1 MAVPRPVLLALLGVA
16 LCAAAFL
23 ATRGA
28 RDPGGAITSVPTPAP
43 ATPAAEPAKAAKP
56 AKAHKA
62 APAHRPAA
70 KHAAAAKPA
79 HAAKHP
85 ASPKA
90 ASVPGVAE
98 AVNEAAPAKPKAE
111 QPARPAVPK
120 AQVTAVRVRVALAK
134 GEAVVFFFTR
144 AGAADDTGSRGAVQ
158 ALHGVKHVLVVKAGL
173 QDLTAF
179 RPVLS
184 GAGVS
189 QVPSIVI
196 VHKGKKARLLEGYVD
211 RGTLRQ
217 NVADAL
223 R

>member
-1 MAVPRPVLLALLGVA
+1 MAVPRPVLLLLLGVA
-16 LCAAAFL
+16 LCSAAFL

-28 RDPGGAITSVPTPAP
+28 QDPGGAITSVPTPAP
-43 ATPAAEPAKAAKP
+43 ATPAPAAKAHAAKA

-62 APAHRPAA
+62 T
-70 KHAAAAKPA
+70 KHAAKPA
-79 HAAKHP
+79 PAAKHP
-85 ASPKA
+85 AAAKHPKA
-90 ASVPGVAE
+90 AATIPGVQE
-98 AVNEAAPAKPKAE
+98 AVNEAAPATAKPA
-111 QPARPAVPK
+111 QPAKPAVPK
-120 AQVTAVRVRVALAK
+120 AEATAVRVRVALQK

-144 AGAADDTGSRGAVQ
+144 AGPADDTGTRGAVQ
-158 ALHGVKHVLVVKAGL
+158 ALHSVKHVLVVKAGL

-196 VHKGKKARLLEGYVD
+196 VHKGQKARLLEGYVD